1 MANTIKPPK
10 NGNGGTFGVWW
21 GQVAPN
27 QTENE
32 TATEGHGFRVRVRIL
47 FSSLPDGKGTHSVGP
62 EIRNEDLPLVP
73 VKMPTTHG
81 NGNRLSCGLIG
92 GEMVTGYFL
101 DSEGNLPII
110 DGVFARSYNENQIT
124 AQEATAAGTTYG
136 RRLDPYSQD
145 RAKVPPS
152 KRQSGTPPSP
162 STAQEGVPPTDFG
175 PGVGNGMKG
184 IPGTGQTSSQRQIG
198 DVYTDEFGN
207 TYQVVDIKVGTEL
220 NDDGTRRTVNISKKL
235 N

>member
-1 MANTIKPPK
+1 MANTIKPPM
-10 NGNGGTFGVWW
+10 NGNGSGFGVWW

-62 EIRNEDLPLVP
+62 EIRNEDLPLIP

-81 NGNRLSCGLIG
+81 NGNRQSCGLIG

-110 DGVFARSYNENQIT
+110 DGVFARSYNENQIS
-124 AQEATAAGTTYG
+124 AQEAESAGTTYG
-136 RRLDPYSQD
+136 RRLDPYSQK
-145 RAKVPPS
+145 RSKVPPS
-152 KRQSGTPPSP
+152 RRQSGTPPES
-162 STAQEGVPPTDFG
+162 SAVKEGVPASDTGLPIG
-175 PGVGNGMKG
+175 KGMKG
-184 IPGTGQTSSQRQIG
+184 I
-198 DVYTDEFGN
+198 
-207 TYQVVDIKVGTEL
+207 K
-220 NDDGTRRTVNISKKL
+220 
-235 N
+235 